1 MRYTDEQIE
10 KMLEANL
17 VAMKMIKESGLF
29 KEIPL
34 SIHNASWAMESM
46 LAGKSID
53 TKWDERAS
61 KFLSD
66 RDIEAWK
73 DL

>member
-29 KEIPL
+29 K
-34 SIHNASWAMESM
+34 
-46 LAGKSID
+46 
-53 TKWDERAS
+53 
-61 KFLSD
+61 
-66 RDIEAWK
+66 
-73 DL
+73 